1 MTMKTQE
8 APGSIKLCWIFGV
21 LLIFS
26 GSVLSPSRA
35 DEIRFKDAGAMQEGT
50 VLEEDDRAVTIRFPR
65 NSITSIEKR
74 QGIAPE
80 LQKPGLAAS
89 PGPPGNSRNL
99 EDRVKELERKMD
111 LLDDTV
117 KHSGP
122 AISKK
127 ESLSEQLVE
136 AETGGVEGVIR
147 WKGKPLVH
155 SDVMVV
161 LMRYTGISL
170 ASLKKMHSGS
180 GDKEQGFAF
189 RTTTDALGRYRFEKV
204 PPGEYLLYWRPDA
217 ETGWV
222 RRMNDKSDFEVL
234 PGKMMVL
241 NIPAE
246 RK

>member
-1 MTMKTQE
+1 MMMKTQQ
-8 APGSIKLCWIFGV
+8 APVSIKLCWIFGFF
-21 LLIFS
+21 LILA

-35 DEIRFKDAGAMQEGT
+35 DEVRSQGIVSERHRD
-50 VLEEDDRAVTIRFPR
+50 LEE
-65 NSITSIEKR
+65 
-74 QGIAPE
+74 
-80 LQKPGLAAS
+80 
-89 PGPPGNSRNL
+89 
-99 EDRVKELERKMD
+99 RVKELERKMD
-111 LLDDTV
+111 LLEDGV
-117 KHSGP
+117 KHSGT

-136 AETGGVEGVIR
+136 GEMGGVEGVIR

-170 ASLKKMHSGS
+170 ASLKKTYSGS
-180 GDKEQGFAF
+180 GDKDRGIFFE
-189 RTTTDALGRYRFEKV
+189 TTTDALGRYRFEKM
-204 PPGEYLLYWRPDA
+204 PPGEYIFYWKPDA

-222 RRMNDKSDFEVL
+222 RRMNDKSDVEVL

>member
-1 MTMKTQE
+1 MIIKTQG
-8 APGSIKLCWIFGV
+8 ATGSIKLCWIFGV
-21 LLIFS
+21 FLILAE
-26 GSVLSPSRA
+26 SVPSPSRA
-35 DEIRFKDAGAMQEGT
+35 DEIRFKDAGAMQAGT

-65 NSITSIEKR
+65 KSITSIEKR
-74 QGIAPE
+74 QEIAPE
-80 LQKPGLAAS
+80 LQKPGFAAS
-89 PGPPGNSRNL
+89 PGPPGNNRDL
-99 EDRVKELERKMD
+99 EERVKELERKMD
-111 LLDDTV
+111 ILDDSV
-117 KHSGP
+117 KHSGL

-170 ASLKKMHSGS
+170 ASLKKMHSVS
-180 GDKEQGFAF
+180 GDTDQGITF

-204 PPGEYLLYWRPDA
+204 PPGEYLFYWKPDA

-222 RRMNDKSDFEVL
+222 RRMNDKSDVEVL

-241 NIPAE
+241 NIPAA

>member
-1 MTMKTQE
+1 MTTKTQE
-8 APGSIKLCWIFGV
+8 APDSVRLCRIIWVF
-21 LLIFS
+21 LLLA
-26 GSVLSPSRA
+26 GSVFSPSMA
-35 DEIRFKDAGAMQEGT
+35 DEIRFRDAGATQIGT
-50 VLEEDDRAVTIRFPR
+50 VLEDGDREVTIRFPR
-65 NSITSIEKR
+65 ESITSIVRKQGNPSGPEKTD
-74 QGIAPE
+74 
-80 LQKPGLAAS
+80 LVAS
-89 PGPPGNSRNL
+89 PESPGTSRNL
-99 EDRVKELERKMD
+99 EERVKEIERKMG
-111 LLDDTV
+111 LLDNAV
-117 KHSGP
+117 KHSDP
-122 AISKK
+122 AISKN

-136 AETGGVEGVIR
+136 AERGGVEGVIR

-170 ASLKKMHSGS
+170 GSLKTMHSGS
-180 GDKEQGFAF
+180 GDTDRGFSF

-222 RRMNDKSDFEVL
+222 RRMNDKSDIEVL
-234 PGKMMVL
+234 PGKMVVL

>member
-1 MTMKTQE
+1 MMINPQE
-8 APGSIKLCWIFGV
+8 KPGARKLCWIVGV
-21 LLIFS
+21 FLFLA

-35 DEIRFKDAGAMQEGT
+35 DEVRF
-50 VLEEDDRAVTIRFPR
+50 
-65 NSITSIEKR
+65 
-74 QGIAPE
+74 QGIASE
-80 LQKPGLAAS
+80 
-89 PGPPGNSRNL
+89 RHRDL
-99 EDRVKELERKMD
+99 EERVKELERKMALFED
-111 LLDDTV
+111 AV
-117 KHSGP
+117 KHSGTV
-122 AISKK
+122 ISKK

-136 AETGGVEGVIR
+136 GEMGGVEGVIR

-170 ASLKKMHSGS
+170 ASLKKAHSGS
-180 GDKEQGFAF
+180 GDKDRGIIFE
-189 RTTTDALGRYRFEKV
+189 TTTDALGRYRFEKV
-204 PPGEYLLYWRPDA
+204 PPGEYIFYWKPDA

-222 RRMNDKSDFEVL
+222 RRMNDKSDVEVL

>member
-1 MTMKTQE
+1 MMINPQE
-8 APGSIKLCWIFGV
+8 KPGARKICWIFGV
-21 LLIFS
+21 FLFLA

-35 DEIRFKDAGAMQEGT
+35 DEVRF
-50 VLEEDDRAVTIRFPR
+50 
-65 NSITSIEKR
+65 

-80 LQKPGLAAS
+80 
-89 PGPPGNSRNL
+89 RHRDL
-99 EDRVKELERKMD
+99 EERVKELERKMD
-111 LLDDTV
+111 LLEDAV
-117 KHSGP
+117 KHSGT

-136 AETGGVEGVIR
+136 GEMGGVEGVIR
-147 WKGKPLVH
+147 WKGKPLAH

-170 ASLKKMHSGS
+170 ASLKKAHSGS
-180 GDKEQGFAF
+180 GDKDRGFF
-189 RTTTDALGRYRFEKV
+189 FETTTDALGRYRFEKV
-204 PPGEYLLYWRPDA
+204 PPGEYLFYWKPDA

-222 RRMNDKSDFEVL
+222 RRMNDKSDVEVL

>member
-1 MTMKTQE
+1 MMMKPQKKTG
-8 APGSIKLCWIFGV
+8 ARKLCRIFGFF
-21 LLIFS
+21 LLLA

-35 DEIRFKDAGAMQEGT
+35 DEVRF
-50 VLEEDDRAVTIRFPR
+50 
-65 NSITSIEKR
+65 

-80 LQKPGLAAS
+80 
-89 PGPPGNSRNL
+89 RHRDL
-99 EDRVKELERKMD
+99 EERVKELERKMD
-111 LLDDTV
+111 LLEDAV

-136 AETGGVEGVIR
+136 GEMGGVEGVIR

-170 ASLKKMHSGS
+170 ASLKKAYSGS
-180 GDKEQGFAF
+180 GDKDRGIHFE
-189 RTTTDALGRYRFEKV
+189 TTTDALGRYRFEKV
-204 PPGEYLLYWRPDA
+204 PPGEYLFYWKPDA

-222 RRMNDKSDFEVL
+222 RRMNDRADVDVL
-234 PGKMMVL
+234 PGKTMVL